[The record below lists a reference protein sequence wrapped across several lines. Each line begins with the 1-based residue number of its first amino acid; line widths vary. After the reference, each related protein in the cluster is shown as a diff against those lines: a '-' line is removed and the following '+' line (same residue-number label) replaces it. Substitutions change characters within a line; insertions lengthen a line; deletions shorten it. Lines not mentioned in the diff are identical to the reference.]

1 MKIKVKL
8 SIIVIALM
16 TVVVAVVAIVLL
28 QEASNI
34 SLKLSKASIKNLT
47 RTRAEYWRGREDG
60 NLKIMH
66 TLADVFSD
74 YESLPAETRRDR
86 FDAMLRSTVVAN
98 SNLAAVYTVW
108 KPDAVD
114 GIDSRFIGRRG
125 STSTGQYASAFD
137 SLGNGQTNHRTSTD
151 VEGAMAHF
159 SSDNARKDR
168 VLHPQPYTSFGKE
181 SYVIRLFVSIVNP
194 NTNEVVGGVGCFIDI
209 SIVQAIVETT
219 IANYAEIDM
228 MSIYSGNGFI
238 IASFRPDRVGEFLKD
253 AEIQYG
259 DRREE
264 AQNTIMK
271 GEEFEM
277 FTWAPLLSKNVQL
290 TTMPFKIGTSD
301 TTWSIMIG
309 TGEDIIMKDV
319 LEVRRFTIV
328 LAVIAIL
335 ASAVVVYIVLGIMT
349 NPIVKVANTLKDIS
363 EGEGDLTHTIIV
375 KSKDEIGNLALY
387 FNKTLEKI
395 KNLVIIIKRQTVSLS
410 DMSATLASNM
420 TETAAAVNE
429 ITAIIQNL
437 KNRVINQSASVTETN
452 ATMEQ
457 VTTNIDRLNGLID
470 NQTSNISQSSSSI
483 EEMVATIGSVTETLV
498 KNAENIKT
506 LSESSETGRTGL
518 QDVVKDIKEIARDS
532 TGLLEINMVM
542 QNIAS
547 QTNLLSMNAAI
558 EAAHAGDAGKG
569 FAVVAEEIR
578 ELAKS
583 SSEQSKTIVNV
594 LNKIKEAID
603 KITLS
608 TGSVLSEFEAIDGN
622 IKNVAEQ
629 ANQIRVSM
637 EEEGEGSKLLLDG
650 VNNLNQIT
658 RNVKGSSD
666 EMLQGSKEVIQESKN
681 LARVTEEITHGMNEM
696 AGGAEEINV
705 AVHHINEL
713 SVTTRQGID
722 TLIKEV
728 SKFKVE

>member
-1 MKIKVKL
+1 MKIKAKL
-8 SIIVIALM
+8 SIMVVALM
-16 TVVVAVVAIVLL
+16 TVVVSVVAIVLL
-28 QEASNI
+28 NKASEI
-34 SLKLSKASIKNLT
+34 SLNLTRQSIKNLA

-60 NLKIMH
+60 NLKIMK
-66 TLADVFSD
+66 TLADVMSD
-74 YESLPAETRRDR
+74 YESLPADTRRDR
-86 FDAMLRSTVVAN
+86 FDAMMRSTLMAN
-98 SNLAAVYTVW
+98 SNLATVYTVW
-108 KPDAVD
+108 KPDAID
-114 GIDSRFIGRRG
+114 GMDSRSIGKRG
-125 STSTGQYASAFD
+125 STPSGQYASAFD
-137 SLGNGQTNHRTSTD
+137 RGNNNQITHRTSTD

-159 SSDNARKDR
+159 NSLKARNDR
-168 VLHPQPYTSFGKE
+168 VLQPQPFVVGGKDTH
-181 SYVIRLFVSIVNP
+181 VIRLFVSIVDP
-194 NTNEVVGGVGCFIDI
+194 VTSDVVGGVGCFIDI
-209 SIVQAIVETT
+209 GIVQSVVETT
-219 IANYAEIDM
+219 IANYDEIDM
-228 MSIYSGNGFI
+228 MSIYSSNGFI
-238 IASFRPDRVGEFLKD
+238 IASFRPERIGEYLVD
-253 AEIQYG
+253 AEVQYG
-259 DRREE
+259 DRTRE
-264 AQNTIMK
+264 AQNAVQK
-271 GEEFEM
+271 GDEFGM
-277 FTWAPLLSKNVQL
+277 FTWAPLLKKNVEL
-290 TTMPFKIGTSD
+290 TLVSFKIGTSD
-301 TTWSIMIG
+301 VTWSIMIG

-319 LEVRRFTIV
+319 LEARHFTIV
-328 LAVIAIL
+328 LAVIAVL
-335 ASAVVVYIVLGIMT
+335 ASAVIIYIVLGIMT

-363 EGEGDLTHTIIV
+363 EGEGDLTRTIIV
-375 KSKDEIGNLALY
+375 KSKDEIGDLALY

-395 KNLVIIIKRQTVSLS
+395 KNLVIIIKQQTVSLS
-410 DMSATLASNM
+410 DMSATLSSNM

-429 ITAIIQNL
+429 ITATIQNL

-457 VTTNIDRLNGLID
+457 VTVNIDKLNGLID

-506 LSESSETGRTGL
+506 LSDSSETGRRGL
-518 QDVVKDIKEIARDS
+518 QDVVQDIKEIARDS
-532 TGLLEINMVM
+532 AGLLEINMVM

-558 EAAHAGDAGKG
+558 EAAHAGEAGKG

-594 LNKIKEAID
+594 LNKIKESID

-629 ANQIRVSM
+629 ANNIRTSM

-666 EMLQGSKEVIQESKN
+666 EMLQGSREVIQESKN
-681 LARVTEEITHGMNEM
+681 LARVTEEITYGMNEM
-696 AGGAEEINV
+696 AGGAEEINL
-705 AVHHINEL
+705 AVNHINEL